1 MNCLGINLT
10 KYVRDLSAE
19 HYIALLREIKG
30 DRSAT
35 YQLVLFHYPKIFYE
49 KTKVF
54 TSFF

>member
-30 DRSAT
+30 DR
-35 YQLVLFHYPKIFYE
+35 LKE
-49 KTKVF
+49 KEMFVPW
-54 TSFF
+54 SEA